1 MEMTIGRMK
10 VGDKLWFGAYG
21 VSNDSPAPI
30 LWLKGTPNEDF
41 ITQDVLDFLPFD
53 AKEQSSDYY
62 SRRGWGNPVYP
73 LSNIL
78 SFLNSENPE
87 WWFATHPVDA
97 PPNIGY
103 ISDHRTEYESH
114 FGFLYHFEDYETG
127 AIVPQ
132 ELVWEGTTL
141 RTLIRLPSFE
151 DILGG
156 QRFKLFSKKG
166 VRAHGAQDFLSGR
179 GFRLG
184 FDSGKFVDF
193 WLSDSNRNGDYA
205 TIVSRSGNQQR
216 QYPYYA
222 SGVRPVCT
230 LVSDI
235 VVEPVEDGVF
245 RIKPSETGRDVFTD
259 DELMALLGMA
269 RP

>member
-10 VGDKLWFGAYG
+10 VGDKLWFGEYG
-21 VSNDSPAPI
+21 VFNDSPHPV
-30 LWLKGTPNEDF
+30 LWLKGTPNDDF

-53 AKEQSSDYY
+53 ARERESDAFY
-62 SRRGWGNPVYP
+62 RRGWGNPAYP

-97 PPNIGY
+97 SPRIVD
-103 ISDHRTEYESH
+103 ISDRRTEYESH

-132 ELVWEGTTL
+132 EFVWEGMTF

-151 DILGG
+151 DILGS

-166 VRAHGAQDFLSGR
+166 VRAHGTQDFLNGR

-184 FDSGKFVDF
+184 FDLGNFVDF
-193 WLSDSNRNGDYA
+193 WLSDSDQSGDYA
-205 TIVSRSGNQQR
+205 TVISRSGNQQS

-230 LVSDI
+230 LVSDTA
-235 VVEPVEDGVF
+235 VEPVENGVF
-245 RIKPSETGRDVFTD
+245 RIKPGEMSRNVFTD